1 MKKIFA
7 LVVALVAAV
16 SVNAQN
22 AGEKFFKPM
31 VGATLSTF
39 TSADDAKMKFGIAA
53 GAELGYFVAD
63 PFVLTAGVL
72 VSMQGS
78 GYKNTDH
85 FKDYTTTTTYIN
97 VPILANY
104 YIAPGFALK
113 AGIQPGFLISAKDK
127 GETNVA
133 GSWQEF
139 DHSGTDGMKTF
150 DLAIPLG
157 LSYEFSDF
165 VIDARYNLG
174 ISKVFEVGDAKNA
187 VIMLTLGYKVPF

>member
-16 SVNAQN
+16 SVNAQS
-22 AGEKFFKPM
+22 AGNMFFKPM
-31 VGATLSTF
+31 VGATLSKY

-63 PFVLTAGVL
+63 PFALTAGVL

-113 AGIQPGFLISAKDK
+113 AGIQPAFKVSAKAKFEGSYSGSKMSEEENIDGTK
-127 GETNVA
+127 GFYLSVP
-133 GSWQEF
+133 F
-139 DHSGTDGMKTF
+139 
-150 DLAIPLG
+150 G
-157 LSYEFSDF
+157 LSYEISNV

-174 ISKVFEVGDAKNA
+174 VTKAIKDIDSKHSWFTF
-187 VIMLTLGYKVPF
+187 TLGYKFAL